1 VSRWAQRERRE
12 LVDALEAAGPDA
24 PTLCEGWTAH
34 DLVAHV
40 VVRERRPDSMPG
52 LVVPALAGLTERVRK
67 DAAQRPFAQLVAQL
81 AEGPPWFSPF
91 AIPGADEAANVG
103 EFFVHTEDVRRGTPG
118 WVPRDLPVGLR
129 DQLWS
134 AITRRGGLFF
144 GRSPVTVLLRRTD
157 DSEHVAAA
165 DIEPARFGSG
175 DEVTVSGPAPE
186 LVLFAFGRREAAHV
200 ELDGHAEAVARLK
213 ATSFGI

>member
-1 VSRWAQRERRE
+1 MSRWAQRERRE
-12 LVDALEAAGPDA
+12 LVDALEAAGPGA

-52 LVVPALAGLTERVRK
+52 LVVPALAGLTERVRSG
-67 DAAQRPFAQLVAQL
+67 AAARPFAALVGQL
-81 AEGPPWFSPF
+81 AEGPPWYSPF
-91 AIPGADEAANVG
+91 ALPGADEAANVG

-118 WVPRDLPVGLR
+118 WAPRDLPAGLR

-134 AITRRGGLFF
+134 ALTRRGGMFF
-144 GRSPVTVLLRRTD
+144 GKSPVALVLRRTD
-157 DSEHVAAA
+157 DGEHVAAA
-165 DIEPARFGSG
+165 DVEPARFGSG

-186 LVLFAFGRREAAHV
+186 LVLFAFGRGQAAQV
-200 ELDGHAEAVARLK
+200 EIDGPAEAVARLH
-213 ATSFGI
+213 ATRFGI